1 MNQKIVNNVKAVL
14 SRKSISLTQVG
25 KKLFPANQYPYAAIN
40 RVFKG
45 HCKLKSDQLKELSNI
60 TGISLEE
67 LCSEE

>member
-1 MNQKIVNNVKAVL
+1 MNQTIVANVKTIL
-14 SRKSISLTQVG
+14 LRKSISLTEVG

-45 HCKLKSDQLKELSNI
+45 ECKLKSDQLKELSDI

-67 LCSEE
+67 LCSD

>member
-1 MNQKIVNNVKAVL
+1 MNQSIVTNVKLVL
-14 SRKSISLTQVG
+14 SRKSISLTEVG
-25 KKLFPANQYPYAAIN
+25 KKLFPSNEYPYAAIN

-45 HCKLKSDQLKELSNI
+45 HCKLKSDQLNTLSEI

>member
-1 MNQKIVNNVKAVL
+1 MNQTIVANVKTIL
-14 SRKSISLTQVG
+14 LRKSISLTEVG

-45 HCKLKSDQLKELSNI
+45 ECKLKSDQLKELSDI

-67 LCSEE
+67 LCSE

>member
-1 MNQKIVNNVKAVL
+1 MNPTIVANVKTIL
-14 SRKSISLTQVG
+14 LRKSISLTEVG

-45 HCKLKSDQLKELSNI
+45 ECKLKSDQLKELSDI

-67 LCSEE
+67 LCSE